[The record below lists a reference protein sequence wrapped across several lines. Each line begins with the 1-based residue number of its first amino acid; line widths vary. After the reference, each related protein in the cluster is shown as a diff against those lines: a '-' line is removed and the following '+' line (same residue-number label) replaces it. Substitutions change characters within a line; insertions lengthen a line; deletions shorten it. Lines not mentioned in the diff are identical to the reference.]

1 MLWAKTMTS
10 KGKQSPLLHVIR
22 ACSWRWP
29 DVVAGIS
36 ARFPKFAFVLFCYL
50 TNHFMT
56 GPLEISEF
64 CFPRISMFPRIR
76 LGKHWESRE
85 TKFTVPLGTS
95 HYTKRY
101 FVTPIQSNSAPLDI
115 NIMSARTLYSCRA
128 RQWDKKIDG
137 LKRKKMSFK
146 FCLLLLDVMNIW
158 FMLFS
163 LWMSEGFLTL
173 RSNRRQSRWPTK
185 ALPARTS
192 GSDLICLAMT
202 EQRWD
207 CNRTPQCAC
216 LNLGFLLL
224 RITQFFHFRQRPPTA
239 AMCSSSNCSWYLLD
253 ILSKWLR
260 LTTWLTPS
268 LQLVPR

>member
-10 KGKQSPLLHVIR
+10 KGKQFTAFARDKSVQLK
-22 ACSWRWP
+22 
-29 DVVAGIS
+29 VAWCCRRNLS
-36 ARFPKFAFVLFCYL
+36 AFSKKNFALLFCYL

-56 GPLEISEF
+56 GPLGNSEF

-85 TKFTVPLGTS
+85 RKFTVPLGTT
-95 HYTKRY
+95 HYTTRY
-101 FVTPIQSNSAPLDI
+101 FVTPIQSNSASLDI
-115 NIMSARTLYSCRA
+115 NIMSARTLYSWRA

-173 RSNRRQSRWPTK
+173 RSNRGQSRWPTK
-185 ALPARTS
+185 ALPHELQAQTS
-192 GSDLICLAMT
+192 FALLW
-202 EQRWD
+202 Q
-207 CNRTPQCAC
+207 NR
-216 LNLGFLLL
+216 GE
-224 RITQFFHFRQRPPTA
+224 TA
-239 AMCSSSNCSWYLLD
+239 IEPRSAHAWTSVFCSLESRSSSIFALEAANSGNVL
-253 ILSKWLR
+253 
-260 LTTWLTPS
+260 
-268 LQLVPR
+268 